1 MRSERGMVLLL
12 SLVAVVILS
21 GLGFSAVQ
29 QTRLTSVWV
38 RNTMDVGLARLAAQR
53 AIKAEL
59 AVLHTLPIS
68 SFTAQGDVELYRLEV
83 FTAPPVWMRAATW
96 RAGRCRPVTAT
107 LADTVLPACTIVELL
122 HRRDSP
128 DYRAF
133 RITARGVGTRPET
146 VIFLQAYSV
155 LETRR

>member
-29 QTRLTSVWV
+29 QTRLTSVWG

-59 AVLHTLPIS
+59 AVLHTLPTS
-68 SFTAQGDVELYRLEV
+68 SFTVQGDAGLYRLEV
-83 FTAPPVWMRAATW
+83 FAATW

-107 LADTVLPACTIVELL
+107 LADTVVPACTIVELL

-155 LETRR
+155 LERRR

>member
-68 SFTAQGDVELYRLEV
+68 SFTVRGDAGLYRLEV
-83 FTAPPVWMRAATW
+83 FTAPPVWMHDC
-96 RAGRCRPVTAT
+96 GV
-107 LADTVLPACTIVELL
+107 
-122 HRRDSP
+122 
-128 DYRAF
+128 
-133 RITARGVGTRPET
+133 ITSA
-146 VIFLQAYSV
+146 
-155 LETRR
+155 